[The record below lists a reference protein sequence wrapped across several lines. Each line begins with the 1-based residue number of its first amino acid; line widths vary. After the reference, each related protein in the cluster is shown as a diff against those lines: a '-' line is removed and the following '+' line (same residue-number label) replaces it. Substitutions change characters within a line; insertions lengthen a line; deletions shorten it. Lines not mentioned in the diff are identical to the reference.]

1 MRRNSAD
8 RSPGL
13 DKQFVSCL
21 FQILTLAAWA
31 FDMRNLKQGVIS
43 SLFLSCVECTFFC
56 GSRQTACSLILG
68 VGYSEAFNLLV
79 RKPDSF
85 SPSEYSKFEIRHI
98 EPGLI

>member
-31 FDMRNLKQGVIS
+31 FDMRNLKQGGDFFTF
-43 SLFLSCVECTFFC
+43 FLSCVECTFFC
-56 GSRQTACSLILG
+56 GLRRTACSLILG
-68 VGYSEAFNLLV
+68 GGVFGGFQSV
-79 RKPDSF
+79 
-85 SPSEYSKFEIRHI
+85 SPKT
-98 EPGLI
+98 